1 MYHAGRAEIT
11 GCHLDANYYRRDI
24 MNISKALIMAGLL
37 VSTTAIADHKGKDE
51 GKGKPKMHTYAVT
64 ITNITHGQS
73 FTPVLVASH
82 TSDVSF
88 FELGEA
94 PSADL
99 ADIAEGGATDG
110 LMMTLDMMPEY
121 VMETTTS
128 GITEDGNPLINPGE
142 SITVYI
148 SGDKNYNRL
157 SLAGM
162 LLPTNDTF
170 VAVNSMPLPK
180 KTSQGLALAYDA
192 GSEMNDELCASIPGP
207 QCGFVGEA
215 FSPGLA
221 EGHVHI
227 SRGISGEGDLLASDY
242 DWRNPVAHIS
252 ISRMD

>member
-1 MYHAGRAEIT
+1 
-11 GCHLDANYYRRDI
+11 
-24 MNISKALIMAGLL
+24 MNFTKALIMAGLL
-37 VSTTAIADHKGKDE
+37 VSTTVIADHKGK
-51 GKGKPKMHTYAVT
+51 GKSKMRTYAVT

-88 FELGEA
+88 FELGAA

-99 ADIAEGGATDG
+99 ADLAEGGATDG
-110 LMMTLDMMPEY
+110 LKMTLDMMPEY

-128 GITEDGNPLINPGE
+128 GITEDGNPLIDPGE

-148 SGDKNYNRL
+148 SGDKKYDRL

-170 VAVNSMPLPK
+170 VAVNSMPLSK

-192 GSEMNDELCASIPGP
+192 GSEMNDELCANIPGP
-207 QCGFVGEA
+207 HCGGA
-215 FSPGLA
+215 PFSEGLA
-221 EGHVHI
+221 EGFVHI

-252 ISRMD
+252 VVRMD